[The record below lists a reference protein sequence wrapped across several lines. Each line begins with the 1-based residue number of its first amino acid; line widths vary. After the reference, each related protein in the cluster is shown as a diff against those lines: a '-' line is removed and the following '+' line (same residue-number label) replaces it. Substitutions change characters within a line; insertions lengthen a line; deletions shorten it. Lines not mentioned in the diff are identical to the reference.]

1 MAGQDE
7 AERLYASVGN
17 WKDTDGYS
25 AQERLAI
32 EFAERF
38 CLTHDSLDEDF
49 FERLKGEF
57 TEEQI
62 LDLVTCCSMF
72 LGLGRMLSVLD
83 IEEEEPVRI

>member
-1 MAGQDE
+1 LAGQDE
-7 AERLYASVGN
+7 AERLYASVEN

-38 CLTHDSLDEDF
+38 CLTHNSLDEDF
-49 FERLKGEF
+49 FGRLKGEF

>member
-25 AQERLAI
+25 AQEKLAI

-38 CLTHDSLDEDF
+38 CVSHDSLDDDF
-49 FERLKGEF
+49 FERLRAEF
-57 TEEQI
+57 SEEEI

-72 LGLGRMLSVLD
+72 LGLGRMLSVLG
-83 IEEEEPVRI
+83 IEEEDPVRI

>member
-1 MAGQDE
+1 LAGQDE

-25 AQERLAI
+25 AQEKLAI

-38 CLTHDSLDEDF
+38 CVSHDSLDDDF
-49 FERLKGEF
+49 FERLRAEF
-57 TEEQI
+57 SEEEI

-72 LGLGRMLSVLD
+72 LGLGRMLSVLG